1 MMDMHPMA
9 NIMITGAHGLIGHA
23 LRVALE
29 GAGQFVI
36 ATDLVAGT
44 DSKHPVETVDV
55 LDRDGLLRVVAEN
68 EVEAIVHCG
77 GASGPMVRPDDP
89 SHVWTVNTMGTANVL
104 EAARLEGVG
113 KVVYCSSTSAFGRTP
128 DGLDRVPEDV
138 PLRPTTV
145 YAASKAA
152 GEHIAEAYAEQF
164 GMQVT
169 SLRFSWV
176 YGPRRRTECL
186 IRDTLLEV
194 LAGRPARIRYGRTF
208 YRQYVHV
215 DDVVR
220 ALRATLEAGA
230 LPRRSYTITGDSYLT
245 IEEVAQAIREVYPD
259 ADIEVGDGT
268 DPQDEVQARFD
279 ISASTRD
286 LDYRPRISLQQGIHA
301 YGAWLAQGMHRDAEA
316 GGDMP

>member
-1 MMDMHPMA
+1 MTDGHPMA
-9 NIMITGAHGLIGHA
+9 SVMITGAHGLIGHA

-29 GAGQFVI
+29 GAGVSVI
-36 ATDLVAGT
+36 ATDLVAG
-44 DSKHPVETVDV
+44 DSRLPVETVDV
-55 LDRDGLLRVVAEN
+55 LDRDGLLRVVAGN

-89 SHVWTVNTMGTANVL
+89 PHVWTVNTMGTANVL
-104 EAARLEGVG
+104 EAARLQGVG

-128 DGLDRVPEDV
+128 ADLDLVPEDV
-138 PLRPTTV
+138 PLRPSTV

-194 LAGRPARIRYGRTF
+194 LAGLPARIRYGRNF
-208 YRQYVHV
+208 HRQYVHV

-220 ALRATLEAGA
+220 ALRATLEAGP
-230 LPRRSYTITGDSYLT
+230 LPRRSYTITGDSYLND
-245 IEEVAQAIREVYPD
+245 RRRSS
-259 ADIEVGDGT
+259 GG
-268 DPQDEVQARFD
+268 
-279 ISASTRD
+279 
-286 LDYRPRISLQQGIHA
+286 RPAPSSHL
-301 YGAWLAQGMHRDAEA
+301 
-316 GGDMP
+316 

>member
-1 MMDMHPMA
+1 MTDGHPMA
-9 NIMITGAHGLIGHA
+9 SVMITGAHGLIGHA

-29 GAGQFVI
+29 GAGVSVI
-36 ATDLVAGT
+36 ATDLVAG
-44 DSKHPVETVDV
+44 DSRHPVESVDV
-55 LDRDGLLRVVAEN
+55 LDRDGLLRVVAGN

-89 SHVWTVNTMGTANVL
+89 PHVWTVNTMGTANVL
-104 EAARLEGVG
+104 EAARLQGVG

-128 DGLDRVPEDV
+128 ADLDLVPEDV
-138 PLRPTTV
+138 PLRPSTV

-194 LAGRPARIRYGRTF
+194 LAGLPARIRYGRNF
-208 YRQYVHV
+208 HRQYVHV

-220 ALRATLEAGA
+220 ALRATLEAGP

-245 IEEVAQAIREVYPD
+245 IGEVALVIREVYPD
-259 ADIEVGDGT
+259 ADIEVGDGV

-279 ISASTRD
+279 IGAAARD
-286 LDYRPRISLQQGIHA
+286 LGYRPQVSLQQGIRA
-301 YGAWLAQGMHRDAEA
+301 CGDWLAEGVHQDREA
-316 GGDMP
+316 GDDMP

>member
-1 MMDMHPMA
+1 MA
-9 NIMITGAHGLIGHA
+9 KVMITGAHGLIGHA

-29 GAGQFVI
+29 ATGSSVV
-36 ATDLVAGT
+36 ATDLVART
-44 DSKHPVETVDV
+44 NTTHPVHKLDV
-55 LDRDGLLRVVAEN
+55 LDREALRKAVAGN
-68 EVEAIVHCG
+68 EVGVIVHCG

-89 SHVWTVNTMGTANVL
+89 PHVWTVNTMGTANLL

-128 DGLDRVPEDV
+128 DGLDLVPEDV

-152 GEHIAEAYAEQF
+152 GEHIADAYAEQF

-194 LAGRPARIRYGRTF
+194 LAGRPARIRYGKNF
-208 YRQYVHV
+208 HRQYVHV

-220 ALRATLEAGA
+220 ALRATLEAGP

-245 IEEVAQAIREVYPD
+245 IGEVAQTICEVYSD
-259 ADIEVGDGT
+259 AVIEVGDGV
-268 DPQDEVQARFD
+268 DPQDEAQSRFD
-279 ISASTRD
+279 IGAAGRD
-286 LDYRPRISLQQGIHA
+286 LGYRPQVSLREGIRT
-301 YGAWLAQGMHRDAEA
+301 YGAWLAKGMHRDADA

>member
-1 MMDMHPMA
+1 MTDGHPVA

-29 GAGQFVI
+29 AAGSSVV
-36 ATDLVAGT
+36 ATDLVART
-44 DSKHPVETVDV
+44 DSTHPVDKVDV
-55 LDRDGLLRVVAEN
+55 LDREALRKAVAGN
-68 EVEAIVHCG
+68 EVGAIVHCG

-152 GEHIAEAYAEQF
+152 GEHIADAYAEQF
-164 GMQVT
+164 GMRVT

-186 IRDTLLEV
+186 IRDALLEV
-194 LAGRPARIRYGRTF
+194 LAGRPARIRYGRNF
-208 YRQYVHV
+208 HRQYVHV

-220 ALRATLEAGA
+220 ALRATLEAGP

-245 IEEVAQAIREVYPD
+245 IGEVAQTIREVYPD
-259 ADIEVGDGT
+259 ADIEVGAGV
-268 DPQDEVQARFD
+268 DPQDEVQPRFD
-279 ISASTRD
+279 IGAAERD
-286 LDYRPRISLQQGIHA
+286 LGYRPQVSLREGIRT
-301 YGAWLAQGMHRDAEA
+301 YGAWLARGIHGEA

>member
-1 MMDMHPMA
+1 MTDGHTVA
-9 NIMITGAHGLIGHA
+9 NVMITGANGLIGHA

-29 GAGQFVI
+29 GAGLSVV

-44 DSKHPVETVDV
+44 DSSHPVYKVDV
-55 LDRDGLLRVVAEN
+55 LEREALRRAVAGN
-68 EVEAIVHCG
+68 EIEAIVHCG

-128 DGLDRVPEDV
+128 DGLDLVSEDV

-152 GEHIAEAYAEQF
+152 GEHIADAYAGQF

-186 IRDTLLEV
+186 IRDALVQV
-194 LAGRPARIRYGRTF
+194 LAGRPAHIRYGRDF
-208 YRQYVHV
+208 HRQYVHV

-220 ALRATLEAGA
+220 ALRATLEAGP
-230 LPRRSYTITGDSYLT
+230 LPRRSYTITGGSYLT
-245 IEEVAQAIREVYPD
+245 IGEVVRIICEAHPGAE
-259 ADIEVGDGT
+259 IEVGEGV

-279 ISASTRD
+279 IGAAARD
-286 LDYRPRISLQQGIHA
+286 LGYRPQVALGQGIRA
-301 YGAWLAQGMHRDAEA
+301 YGAWLAKGMHLDMNA
-316 GGDMP
+316 GVDKS

>member
-1 MMDMHPMA
+1 MTVTHPMA
-9 NIMITGAHGLIGHA
+9 NILITGARGLIGHA

-29 GAGQFVI
+29 EAEHPVI

-44 DSKHPVETVDV
+44 DSKHPVEAIDV
-55 LDRDGLLRVVAEN
+55 LDRDSLLNVVSEN
-68 EVEAIVHCG
+68 DVEAIVHCG

-89 SHVWTVNTMGTANVL
+89 SHVWTVNAMGTANVL

-152 GEHIAEAYAEQF
+152 GEHIADAYAEQF

-186 IRDTLLEV
+186 IRDTLLDV
-194 LAGRPARIRYGRTF
+194 LAGRPSRIRFGRTF
-208 YRQYVHV
+208 HRQYVHV

-220 ALRATLEAGA
+220 ALRATLEAGE

-259 ADIEVGDGT
+259 ADVEVGDGA

-279 ISASTRD
+279 ISASAHD
-286 LDYRPRISLQQGIHA
+286 LEYRPRVSLREGIRT
-301 YGAWLAQGMHRDAEA
+301 YGAWLAKGMHRDAEV